1 MSFQFIKQM
10 PTPEK
15 VKTDY
20 PISPELAKIKECRDA
35 EIKKVFTGENDKF
48 LPITKTLLLIIA
60 TVLQRFRKK
69 LRIK

>member
-20 PISPELAKIKECRDA
+20 PISPELAKIKEIQVDVIMGAC
-35 EIKKVFTGENDKF
+35 
-48 LPITKTLLLIIA
+48 
-60 TVLQRFRKK
+60 K
-69 LRIK
+69 LSKSQLDPRGNRSEGWGGRASIYFVYQGLNF

>member
-20 PISPELAKIKECRDA
+20 PISPELAKIKESRDA
-35 EIKKVFTGENDKF
+35 EIKKVRTLSSKEWFKF
-48 LPITKTLLLIIA
+48 VQQDI
-60 TVLQRFRKK
+60 RKH
-69 LRIK
+69 